1 MELCREKGGSILPK
15 IKWYARVWL
24 SIILV
29 LTIIPVLTSC
39 EGQAEYQFG
48 KVMSEEEICNHI
60 EYIKGKINDKLS
72 KNNYKKK
79 GVDSSN
85 INLSKKSIKDKTTFS
100 WYEEEYINEKG
111 NLITITYS
119 VEYSILWLE
128 IEVKGNIEDSP
139 TEAYKT
145 AVLFYKDFT
154 NGNIEENN
162 IYKLLGNTKIG
173 EYRIDSDYY
182 PDVFAYEIKADTS
195 CSFFLAY
202 ILTVKQQDG

>member
-195 CSFFLAY
+195 CSFFLAG
-202 ILTVKQQDG
+202 IVREL

>member
-85 INLSKKSIKDKTTFS
+85 INLSKKSIK
-100 WYEEEYINEKG
+100 EEYINEKG

-195 CSFFLAY
+195 CSFFLAG
-202 ILTVKQQDG
+202 IVREL